1 MTDIT
6 TIIETIVSIV
16 AIIVGGILIPLI
28 KTKLSGVKLDK
39 DKTALDVTVAWLE
52 IAVNAA
58 EEAARTGLIDKK
70 AKYGYAVELLER
82 NGITFDAATTQ
93 ALVDATVWQLFNQF
107 RDDADA

>member
-6 TIIETIVSIV
+6 PIIELIVTVIAALCSIV
-16 AIIVGGILIPLI
+16 IIPYI
-28 KTKLSGVKLDK
+28 KTRLNRAQFDK
-39 DKTALDVTVAWLE
+39 AVQWVE

-58 EEAARTGLIDKK
+58 EEAARTGLIEKG

-107 RDDADA
+107 RDDAEA

>member
-6 TIIETIVSIV
+6 PIIELIVTVLAALCSIV
-16 AIIVGGILIPLI
+16 IIPYI
-28 KTKLSGVKLDK
+28 KTRLNRAQFDK
-39 DKTALDVTVAWLE
+39 AVQWVE

-58 EEAARTGLIDKK
+58 EEAARTGLIEKG

-107 RDDADA
+107 RDDAEA